1 MELSH
6 AFSGEVQTNKLICLV
21 QILFYAIV
29 CLVVLIIAS
38 LMGQLMWH
46 YLRI

>member
-1 MELSH
+1 MEWSH

-29 CLVVLIIAS
+29 KIEIEFW
-38 LMGQLMWH
+38 M
-46 YLRI
+46 